1 MQMIFITFYMER
13 FLKYFID
20 HLKVERG
27 LSQNTVDAYC
37 SDLCTLG
44 DYLQDNNI
52 NDWGSGDIGA
62 GIGGDKDV
70 LPLFDQRKAVDL

>member
-1 MQMIFITFYMER
+1 MVFSTFYMER

-44 DYLQDNNI
+44 DYLQDNN
-52 NDWGSGDIGA
+52 GYC
-62 GIGGDKDV
+62 
-70 LPLFDQRKAVDL
+70 